1 MLQELFGLYRC
12 PVCGRTFHHPMNGWW
27 CPLCGAS
34 FTIDDAVDTEL
45 PKRIMTRDTE
55 GVAMYVG
62 DKGFYPQSY
71 MPQLSQAAILE
82 IMERLCCWEEG
93 RYTQL
98 TEETEEE
105 IKE

>member
-12 PVCGRTFHHPMNGWW
+12 PVCGRVFHHPMNGWW
-27 CPLCGAS
+27 CPLCGADFS
-34 FTIDDAVDTEL
+34 IDDAVDTET
-45 PKRIMTRDTE
+45 PKRIMARDAE
-55 GVAMYVG
+55 GVAIYVG

-71 MPQLSQAAILE
+71 MPQLSQAAVLE

-98 TEETEEE
+98 TEETEEND
-105 IKE
+105 